1 MLRKSLAFEIK
12 LLLQPIYQVTQNAS
26 SLESI
31 QNKIELCSR
40 PSCSANCSLLIAH
53 DSARRMVLEE
63 AREDKDAVERYSESQ
78 AQELVQILGRL
89 EQC

>member
-1 MLRKSLAFEIK
+1 MQIAL
-12 LLLQPIYQVTQNAS
+12 
-26 SLESI
+26 
-31 QNKIELCSR
+31 
-40 PSCSANCSLLIAH
+40 LLIAH

-78 AQELVQILGRL
+78 AQESVQILGRL